1 MVKKIAASF
10 FLVMLVLTWVSWKL
24 DELRV
29 PEVVCTSPTV
39 SAKGYILPL
48 AAVEGQDDHC
58 FVYQLE
64 ETGSYFSP
72 LVARRVSVFER
83 SRDNQNVT
91 VSGLSGWDV
100 EIVLY
105 TSRTLTGDSVAVKR
119 WANGGFSG
127 RVEVTCEEG
136 KAALQS
142 VFDQIK
148 VMPFLENLNITWES
162 DRLVLTGAD
171 RFTARRLQ
179 TVLIESG
186 LSEETLTVRDYAW
199 ADETLTQGKNFW
211 QLAGIFSF
219 ICILVRCG
227 LAMLKVE
234 YRCGSEALQIYY
246 LADYLREN
254 SVRLLAKI
262 IFLTLGVFVGFAALK
277 WLWEIHLTLPT
288 GFLPDKSIFDLEH
301 YRLWLENAFPADG
314 MSDYGR
320 ELSRKLKEMCLWGLI
335 ESVLLLAAGFI
346 PIKHKVKKRKD
357 MIRNEK

>member
-1 MVKKIAASF
+1 
-10 FLVMLVLTWVSWKL
+10 
-24 DELRV
+24 
-29 PEVVCTSPTV
+29 
-39 SAKGYILPL
+39 
-48 AAVEGQDDHC
+48 
-58 FVYQLE
+58 
-64 ETGSYFSP
+64 
-72 LVARRVSVFER
+72 
-83 SRDNQNVT
+83 
-91 VSGLSGWDV
+91 
-100 EIVLY
+100 
-105 TSRTLTGDSVAVKR
+105 
-119 WANGGFSG
+119 
-127 RVEVTCEEG
+127 
-136 KAALQS
+136 
-142 VFDQIK
+142 
-148 VMPFLENLNITWES
+148 MPFLENLNITWES

-288 GFLPDKSIFDLEH
+288 GFLPDESIFDLEH